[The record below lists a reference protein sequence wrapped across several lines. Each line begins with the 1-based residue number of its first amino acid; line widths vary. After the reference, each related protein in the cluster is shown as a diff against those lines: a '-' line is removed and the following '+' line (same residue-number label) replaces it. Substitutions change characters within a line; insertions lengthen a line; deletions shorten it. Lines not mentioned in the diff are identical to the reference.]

1 MARAK
6 KSVQLKKRHKKVL
19 KQAKG
24 YRGSRSRTFKVANQA
39 VNRAGQYAYRDRRN
53 KKRDF
58 RRLWIVRINAAVR
71 QHDLTYSK
79 FVHLLKENNVQLDRK
94 VLADMAVNNPEG
106 FSELIKSL
114 S

>member
-1 MARAK
+1 M
-6 KSVQLKKRHKKVL
+6 
-19 KQAKG
+19 
-24 YRGSRSRTFKVANQA
+24 
-39 VNRAGQYAYRDRRN
+39 QYAYRDRRN

-58 RRLWIVRINAAVR
+58 RRLWIIRINAAVR
-71 QHDLTYSK
+71 QHGLTYSK

>member
-1 MARAK
+1 M
-6 KSVQLKKRHKKVL
+6 
-19 KQAKG
+19 
-24 YRGSRSRTFKVANQA
+24 
-39 VNRAGQYAYRDRRN
+39 
-53 KKRDF
+53 
-58 RRLWIVRINAAVR
+58 WIIRINAAVR
-71 QHDLTYSK
+71 QHGLTYSK